1 MLGII
6 NCINNDNFLLSL
18 KDDSKLLSF
27 WYNTLNPICSKII
40 IIVSEEYD
48 NIIYNL
54 IGNVIIIN
62 SKNKIKNY
70 DYDRCIIVDGN
81 NIVDYIDTNIITKL
95 YDDCEDV
102 IFYWNTIPNAWMFKK
117 ELEDMFINNNYD
129 EELFLKENMQG
140 LLWNNYKDYISFLN
154 IPKRT
159 YVKGTLIIVSSY
171 IGNIERE
178 KIDISLNCLKK
189 LRKYYPNEIIII
201 VDNNSYNQEYVT
213 LAILLKMY
221 VIKNTSELYRF
232 EIGAYNLALKY
243 FKADKYI
250 CIQHSI
256 ELNSNI
262 NEELDMNVP
271 DAYVFSTTKNLS
283 WNDNGLRLIN
293 KYLNFVNMSEWNGEP
308 LAIWNSFYCNNLMME
323 KIIDSGLFNLIS
335 NTKDISQAYERII
348 GTFLFRILNKVNII
362 ESHIYHKNFFMQE

>member
-48 NIIYNL
+48 KIIYNL

-117 ELEDMFINNNYD
+117 ELEYMFINNNYD

-178 KIDISLNCLKK
+178 NIDISLNCLKK
-189 LRKYYPNEIIII
+189 LRKYYRNEIIII

-293 KYLNFVNMSEWNGEP
+293 KYLNFVNMSEWNSEP

-335 NTKDISQAYERII
+335 NTKDISQAYERIN
-348 GTFLFRILNKVNII
+348 GTFLFRILNKVNVI